1 MNDLS
6 PGFIFLHISLNYALQ
21 KLNWCAGVI
30 QLLNENKLLKSRG
43 EIYSEKINKIN
54 AFFED
59 VKVGVMKVL
68 HNVHQLGMM

>member
-6 PGFIFLHISLNYALQ
+6 PGFVFLEIFVKNVLQ
-21 KLNWCAGVI
+21 RLKCCSGVI
-30 QLLNENKLLKSRG
+30 QLLNENKLLKSRE
-43 EIYSEKINKIN
+43 EIYGVKINKIN

-68 HNVHQLGMM
+68 QNVHQLGMM

>member
-1 MNDLS
+1 M
-6 PGFIFLHISLNYALQ
+6 LQ
-21 KLNWCAGVI
+21 RINCSGVK
-30 QLLNENKLLKSRG
+30 QLLNEHKILKSRE

>member
-6 PGFIFLHISLNYALQ
+6 PGFVFLETFVKNVLQ
-21 KLNWCAGVI
+21 RLKCCSGVI
-30 QLLNENKLLKSRG
+30 QLLNENKLLKSRE
-43 EIYSEKINKIN
+43 EIYGVKINKIN

-68 HNVHQLGMM
+68 QNVHQLGMM

>member
-1 MNDLS
+1 MNDLP
-6 PGFIFLHISLNYALQ
+6 PGFIFLEIFVNDVLQ
-21 KLNWCAGVI
+21 RINCAGVK
-30 QLLNENKLLKSRG
+30 QLLNEHKILKSRE

>member
-6 PGFIFLHISLNYALQ
+6 PGFVFLEIFVKNVLQ
-21 KLNWCAGVI
+21 RLKCCLGVI
-30 QLLNENKLLKSRG
+30 QLLNENKLLKSR
-43 EIYSEKINKIN
+43 ERVYSVKINKIN

-68 HNVHQLGMM
+68 QNVHQLGMM